1 MKMMNGGA
9 ATLLPATR
17 GLKKVMCR
25 GQVAQM
31 CKWHGWI
38 WPLDM
43 IAHPAARQRGG
54 RVYVSVEDICC
65 HRPLVAGEYVIFF
78 LYLDEQGLGAEQC
91 MLIDQCTNFVQ
102 SDSVGCNRVD
112 LLVLRDDD
120 AESDSDSKD
129 GSLGESSWDDLES
142 VDETPVAP
150 KQHTLNLSLL
160 LGIEE
165 PAPVPKKIQF
175 LADTD
180 ASTDASDDEDSSDS
194 DTSGSEHRMAVMKF
208 QPPPG
213 LPPPF
218 GPPPGLPVPPGL
230 EGFCGKRN

>member
-1 MKMMNGGA
+1 MNGGA
-9 ATLLPATR
+9 ASVLPAAK
-17 GLKKVMCR
+17 GLRQVMCR

-43 IAHPAARQRGG
+43 ISHPAAHQRGG
-54 RVYVSVEDICC
+54 RIYVSVEDVCC

-91 MLIDQCTNFVQ
+91 MLYDPSANFIQ
-102 SDSVGCNRVD
+102 SETVGCNRVD

-120 AESDSDSKD
+120 AESDSDSRD

-142 VDETPVAP
+142 IDESPVP
-150 KQHTLNLSLL
+150 PTQHTLNLSLL
-160 LGIEE
+160 LGLDETA
-165 PAPVPKKIQF
+165 PAKTPPKKVQF
-175 LADTD
+175 DTD

-194 DTSGSEHRMAVMKF
+194 DTSGSEHRMAVAKF

-230 EGFCGKRN
+230 EGFCLNRKA